1 MKLVSTR
8 DFSQKADLSYALLN
22 PSASGGGLFSPERLP
37 LLSEDFFKQCED
49 LSYKQIALKII
60 ESFDFDVSS
69 EVFESALKRYDK
81 FENPACPVQIKKL
94 SENAY
99 ILELYHGPTLAFK
112 DMALQP
118 FGALL
123 KSIAKSRNEKFLIMC
138 ATSGDTGPATLE
150 AFADDENIKAVCLYP
165 QGGTSEIQR
174 QQMVK
179 QSAANLKILG
189 VRGNF
194 DDTQRALKSLLAD
207 EDFKNELARAN
218 LNLSAANSVNFGR
231 ILFQIIYY
239 IYASIYFSKHGVLSP
254 EQNLKQ
260 SDQCQ
265 ACGKNF
271 GAAASTGSVE
281 SANSTESGSGAGGA
295 KSAKSSAKGGA
306 KFNTFDVIVPSGNFG
321 NALGAYFA
329 KKMGAKI
336 GKIKIASNAN
346 NILTELFTRGI
357 YDLRGRELIR
367 TISPAMDI
375 LVSSNV
381 ERLLSDMFGDAR
393 TSELMQSLARDKFY
407 KLSASELAKL
417 REIFEA
423 DFCDDAQCAKFIKQ
437 ESSRGVLV
445 DPHTATCFKLL
456 DESRL
461 NLVISTAKWI
471 KFTPSMIG
479 AIKGRAC
486 EDEQAD
492 MIALSKEFR
501 SDIPPQISRLFSA
514 PQVHS
519 SVVEQSEI
527 KNAIMEWIKK

>member
-37 LLSEDFFKQCED
+37 LLSEDFLKQCEE

-69 EVFESALKRYDK
+69 EVFEDALKRYDK

-239 IYASIYFSKHGVLSP
+239 LYASIYFSKHGVLSP

-260 SDQCQ
+260 SDQCT
-265 ACGKNF
+265 ACGKDF
-271 GAAASTGSVE
+271 GAAI
-281 SANSTESGSGAGGA
+281 SANGAQ
-295 KSAKSSAKGGA
+295 SAKPSA

-357 YDLRGRELIR
+357 YDLRNRELIR

-375 LVSSNV
+375 LISSNV

-407 KLSASELAKL
+407 QLSASELAKL

-423 DFCDDAQCAKFIKQ
+423 DFCDDTQCAKFIKQ
-437 ESSRGVLV
+437 ESSRGVLI

-486 EDEQAD
+486 EDERAD

>member
-1 MKLVSTR
+1 MKLVCTR

-207 EDFKNELARAN
+207 DDFRNELARAN

-239 IYASIYFSKHGVLSP
+239 LYASIYFSKHGVLSP

-260 SDQCQ
+260 SDQCT
-265 ACGKNF
+265 ACDKNF
-271 GAAASTGSVE
+271 DAAAS
-281 SANSTESGSGAGGA
+281 ASGAQSV
-295 KSAKSSAKGGA
+295 KQSA

-346 NILTELFTRGI
+346 NILTELFTSGI

-407 KLSASELAKL
+407 QLSASELAKL
-417 REIFEA
+417 REVFEA

-437 ESSRGVLV
+437 ESSRGVLI

-486 EDEQAD
+486 EDERAD

>member
-179 QSAANLKILG
+179 QSATNLKILG

-194 DDTQRALKSLLAD
+194 DDTQRALKSLLSD
-207 EDFKNELARAN
+207 DDFKNELARAN

-239 IYASIYFSKHGVLSP
+239 LYASIYFSKHGVLSP

-260 SDQCQ
+260 SDQCT

-271 GAAASTGSVE
+271 GAAAG
-281 SANSTESGSGAGGA
+281 ANSAQ
-295 KSAKSSAKGGA
+295 SAKPDS

-357 YDLRGRELIR
+357 YDLRNRELIR

-407 KLSASELAKL
+407 QLSASELAKL
-417 REIFEA
+417 REVFEA

-437 ESSRGVLV
+437 ESSHGVLI

-486 EDEQAD
+486 EDERAD

>member
-22 PSASGGGLFSPERLP
+22 PSANGGGLFSPERLP

-60 ESFDFDVSS
+60 DSFDFDVNS
-69 EVFESALKRYDK
+69 EVFEDALKRYDK

-239 IYASIYFSKHGVLSP
+239 LYASIYFSKHGVLSP

-260 SDQCQ
+260 SDQC
-265 ACGKNF
+265 ATCGKNF
-271 GAAASTGSVE
+271 DAT
-281 SANSTESGSGAGGA
+281 SANSAQ
-295 KSAKSSAKGGA
+295 SAKQGSKFSS
-306 KFNTFDVIVPSGNFG
+306 FDVIVPSGNFG

-357 YDLRGRELIR
+357 YDLRNRELIR

-407 KLSASELAKL
+407 QLSASELAKL
-417 REIFEA
+417 REVFEA

-437 ESSRGVLV
+437 ESSRGVLI

-456 DESRL
+456 DESHL
-461 NLVISTAKWI
+461 NLVVSTAKWI

-486 EDEQAD
+486 EDERAD

>member
-207 EDFKNELARAN
+207 DDFKNELARAN

-239 IYASIYFSKHGVLSP
+239 LYASIYFSKHGVLSP

-265 ACGKNF
+265 ACSQNLD
-271 GAAASTGSVE
+271 AAAG
-281 SANSTESGSGAGGA
+281 ANSAQSVKQGS
-295 KSAKSSAKGGA
+295 

-357 YDLRGRELIR
+357 YDLRKRELIR

-381 ERLLSDMFGDAR
+381 ERLLSDMFGDTR

-417 REIFEA
+417 REVFEA

-437 ESSRGVLV
+437 ESSRGVLI

-486 EDEQAD
+486 ENERAD

>member
-22 PSASGGGLFSPERLP
+22 PSANGGGLFSPERLP

-150 AFADDENIKAVCLYP
+150 AFADDENVKAVCLYP

-207 EDFKNELARAN
+207 DDFKNELARAN

-239 IYASIYFSKHGVLSP
+239 LYASIYFSKHGVLSFG
-254 EQNLKQ
+254 QNLKQ
-260 SDQCQ
+260 SDQCT

-271 GAAASTGSVE
+271 GAAAS
-281 SANSTESGSGAGGA
+281 ANSAQSVKQS
-295 KSAKSSAKGGA
+295 A

-381 ERLLSDMFGDAR
+381 ERLLSDMFGDTR

-407 KLSASELAKL
+407 QLSASELAKL

-437 ESSRGVLV
+437 ESSRGVLI

-486 EDEQAD
+486 EDERAD

>member
-22 PSASGGGLFSPERLP
+22 PSARGGGLFSPERMP
-37 LLSEDFFKQCED
+37 FLSDDFFKQCED

-69 EVFESALKRYDK
+69 EVFEDALKRYDK

-207 EDFKNELARAN
+207 EDFRNELARAN

-271 GAAASTGSVE
+271 SAAAG
-281 SANSTESGSGAGGA
+281 ASGAESV
-295 KSAKSSAKGGA
+295 KQSA

-407 KLSASELAKL
+407 KLSESELAKL

-437 ESSRGVLV
+437 ESSRGVLI

-461 NLVISTAKWI
+461 NLIISTAKWI

-486 EDEQAD
+486 EDERAD

>member
-37 LLSEDFFKQCED
+37 LLSEDFLKQCED

-69 EVFESALKRYDK
+69 EVFEDALKRYDK
-81 FENPACPVQIKKL
+81 FENPACPIQIKKL
-94 SENAY
+94 SGNAY

-179 QSAANLKILG
+179 QSATNLKILG

-207 EDFKNELARAN
+207 EDFRNELARAN

-265 ACGKNF
+265 ACSQNLD
-271 GAAASTGSVE
+271 AAAG
-281 SANSTESGSGAGGA
+281 ANSAQSVKQGS
-295 KSAKSSAKGGA
+295 

-407 KLSASELAKL
+407 QLSASELAKL
-417 REIFEA
+417 REVFEA

-461 NLVISTAKWI
+461 NLVVSTAKWI

-479 AIKGRAC
+479 AIKGRVC
-486 EDEQAD
+486 EDERAD

>member
-37 LLSEDFFKQCED
+37 LLNEDFFKQCED

-207 EDFKNELARAN
+207 EDFRNELAQAN

-239 IYASIYFSKHGVLSP
+239 LYASIYFSKHGVLSP
-254 EQNLKQ
+254 DQNLKQ

-271 GAAASTGSVE
+271 SAAAGASGAA
-281 SANSTESGSGAGGA
+281 
-295 KSAKSSAKGGA
+295 SAKQSA

-346 NILTELFTRGI
+346 NILTELFTSGI
-357 YDLRGRELIR
+357 YDLRGRKLIR

-393 TSELMQSLARDKFY
+393 TNELMQSLARDKFY

-417 REIFEA
+417 REVFEA

-437 ESSRGVLV
+437 ESSRGVLI

-456 DESRL
+456 DESHL
-461 NLVISTAKWI
+461 NLVVSTAKWI

-486 EDEQAD
+486 EDERAD

>member
-69 EVFESALKRYDK
+69 EVFEDALKRYDK

-123 KSIAKSRNEKFLIMC
+123 KRIAKSRGEKFLIMC

-207 EDFKNELARAN
+207 DDFKNELARAN

-254 EQNLKQ
+254 EQNLNQ

-271 GAAASTGSVE
+271 GASAG
-281 SANSTESGSGAGGA
+281 ANSAQ
-295 KSAKSSAKGGA
+295 SAKPSV
-306 KFNTFDVIVPSGNFG
+306 KFKTFDVIVPSGNFG

-357 YDLRGRELIR
+357 YDLRNRELIR

-407 KLSASELAKL
+407 QLSASELAKL
-417 REIFEA
+417 REVFEA

-437 ESSRGVLV
+437 ESSHGVLI

-486 EDEQAD
+486 EDERAD

>member
-37 LLSEDFFKQCED
+37 LLNEDFFKQCED

-69 EVFESALKRYDK
+69 EVFEDALKRYDK

-123 KSIAKSRNEKFLIMC
+123 KSIAKARNEKFLIMC

-165 QGGTSEIQR
+165 HGGTSEIQR

-207 EDFKNELARAN
+207 EDFKNELSRAN

-265 ACGKNF
+265 ACSQNLD
-271 GAAASTGSVE
+271 AAAG
-281 SANSTESGSGAGGA
+281 ANSAQ
-295 KSAKSSAKGGA
+295 SAKQGS

-346 NILTELFTRGI
+346 NILTELFTSGI
-357 YDLRGRELIR
+357 YDLRNRELIR

-381 ERLLSDMFGDAR
+381 ERLLSDQFGDAR

-407 KLSASELAKL
+407 KLSESELAKL
-417 REIFEA
+417 REVFEA
-423 DFCDDAQCAKFIKQ
+423 DFCDDTQCAKFIKQ
-437 ESSRGVLV
+437 ESSRGVLI

-456 DESRL
+456 DEGRL

-486 EDEQAD
+486 EDERAD

-519 SVVEQSEI
+519 SIVEQSEI

>member
-179 QSAANLKILG
+179 QSATNLKILG

-194 DDTQRALKSLLAD
+194 DDTQRALKSLLSD
-207 EDFKNELARAN
+207 DDFKNELARAN

-239 IYASIYFSKHGVLSP
+239 LYASIYFSKHGVLSP

-260 SDQCQ
+260 SDQCT

-271 GAAASTGSVE
+271 GAAAG
-281 SANSTESGSGAGGA
+281 ANSAQ
-295 KSAKSSAKGGA
+295 SAKPDS

-357 YDLRGRELIR
+357 YDLRNRELIR

-407 KLSASELAKL
+407 QLSASELAKL
-417 REIFEA
+417 HEVFEA

-437 ESSRGVLV
+437 ESSHGVLI

-486 EDEQAD
+486 EDERAD

>member
-1 MKLVSTR
+1 
-8 DFSQKADLSYALLN
+8 
-22 PSASGGGLFSPERLP
+22 
-37 LLSEDFFKQCED
+37 
-49 LSYKQIALKII
+49 
-60 ESFDFDVSS
+60 
-69 EVFESALKRYDK
+69 
-81 FENPACPVQIKKL
+81 
-94 SENAY
+94 
-99 ILELYHGPTLAFK
+99 
-112 DMALQP
+112 
-118 FGALL
+118 
-123 KSIAKSRNEKFLIMC
+123 
-138 ATSGDTGPATLE
+138 
-150 AFADDENIKAVCLYP
+150 
-165 QGGTSEIQR
+165 
-174 QQMVK
+174 MVK

-239 IYASIYFSKHGVLSP
+239 LYASIYFSKHGVLSS
-254 EQNLKQ
+254 ERNLNE
-260 SDQCQ
+260 SDRRA

-271 GAAASTGSVE
+271 DAAAG
-281 SANSTESGSGAGGA
+281 ANSAQ
-295 KSAKSSAKGGA
+295 SAKQGS

-417 REIFEA
+417 QEVFEA

-437 ESSRGVLV
+437 KSSRGVLI

-486 EDEQAD
+486 KDERAD

>member
-1 MKLVSTR
+1 MKLVCTR

-37 LLSEDFFKQCED
+37 LLSEGFFKQCED

-60 ESFDFDVSS
+60 ESLDFDVSS

-123 KSIAKSRNEKFLIMC
+123 KSIAKSRGEKFLIMC

-179 QSAANLKILG
+179 QSATNLKILG

-239 IYASIYFSKHGVLSP
+239 LYASIYFSKHGVLSP

-265 ACGKNF
+265 ACSQNLD
-271 GAAASTGSVE
+271 AAAG
-281 SANSTESGSGAGGA
+281 ANSAQSVKQS
-295 KSAKSSAKGGA
+295 A

-346 NILTELFTRGI
+346 NILTELFTSGI

-393 TSELMQSLARDKFY
+393 TNELMQSLARDKFY

-437 ESSRGVLV
+437 ESSRGVLI

-486 EDEQAD
+486 EDERAD

>member
-69 EVFESALKRYDK
+69 EVFEDALKRYDK

-94 SENAY
+94 SENTY

-123 KSIAKSRNEKFLIMC
+123 KSIAKSRGEKFLIMC

-207 EDFKNELARAN
+207 DDFKNELARAN

-239 IYASIYFSKHGVLSP
+239 LYASIYFSKHGVLSF

-260 SDQCQ
+260 SDQCP

-271 GAAASTGSVE
+271 GSAAS
-281 SANSTESGSGAGGA
+281 ASGAQSVKQG
-295 KSAKSSAKGGA
+295 S

-381 ERLLSDMFGDAR
+381 ERLLSDIFGDAR

-417 REIFEA
+417 REVFEA

-461 NLVISTAKWI
+461 NLVVSTAKWI
-471 KFTPSMIG
+471 KFTPSMIS
-479 AIKGRAC
+479 AIKDRAC
-486 EDEQAD
+486 EDERTD

>member
-207 EDFKNELARAN
+207 DDFRNELARAN

-239 IYASIYFSKHGVLSP
+239 LYASIYFSKHGVLSS
-254 EQNLKQ
+254 EQNLDQ
-260 SDQCQ
+260 SDQC
-265 ACGKNF
+265 ATCGKNF
-271 GAAASTGSVE
+271 DAAAG
-281 SANSTESGSGAGGA
+281 ASGAESVKQG
-295 KSAKSSAKGGA
+295 S

-407 KLSASELAKL
+407 KLSESELAKL
-417 REIFEA
+417 REVFEA

-437 ESSRGVLV
+437 ESSRGVLI

-486 EDEQAD
+486 EDERAD

>member
-37 LLSEDFFKQCED
+37 LLSEDFLKQCEE

-69 EVFESALKRYDK
+69 EIFESALKRYDK

-123 KSIAKSRNEKFLIMC
+123 KSIAKARNEKFLIMC

-207 EDFKNELARAN
+207 DDFRNELARAN

-239 IYASIYFSKHGVLSP
+239 LYASIYFSKHGVLSP
-254 EQNLKQ
+254 EQNLNQ

-271 GAAASTGSVE
+271 GAAG
-281 SANSTESGSGAGGA
+281 ANSAQ
-295 KSAKSSAKGGA
+295 SAKQST

-357 YDLRGRELIR
+357 YDLRNRELIR

-375 LVSSNV
+375 LISSNV
-381 ERLLSDMFGDAR
+381 ERLLSDMFSDAR

-417 REIFEA
+417 REVFEA

-437 ESSRGVLV
+437 ESEHGVLI

-486 EDEQAD
+486 EDERAD
-492 MIALSKEFR
+492 MIALSKEFH

>member
-69 EVFESALKRYDK
+69 EIFESALRRYDK

-123 KSIAKSRNEKFLIMC
+123 KSIAKARNEKFLIMC

-207 EDFKNELARAN
+207 DDFKNELARAN

-239 IYASIYFSKHGVLSP
+239 LYASIYFSKHGVLSP

-265 ACGKNF
+265 ACSQNLD
-271 GAAASTGSVE
+271 AAT
-281 SANSTESGSGAGGA
+281 SANSAQ
-295 KSAKSSAKGGA
+295 SAKPSA

-357 YDLRGRELIR
+357 YDLRKRELIR

-437 ESSRGVLV
+437 ESSHGVLI

-486 EDEQAD
+486 EDERAD

>member
-239 IYASIYFSKHGVLSP
+239 LYASIYFSKHGVLSP

-260 SDQCQ
+260 SDQCT

-271 GAAASTGSVE
+271 DAAAG
-281 SANSTESGSGAGGA
+281 ASGAQSV
-295 KSAKSSAKGGA
+295 KQSAKFK
-306 KFNTFDVIVPSGNFG
+306 TFDVIVPSGNFG

-357 YDLRGRELIR
+357 YDLRKRELIR

-375 LVSSNV
+375 LISSNV

-417 REIFEA
+417 REVFEA

-437 ESSRGVLV
+437 ESSRGVLI

-486 EDEQAD
+486 EDERAD

>member
-22 PSASGGGLFSPERLP
+22 PSASGGGLFSPERMP
-37 LLSEDFFKQCED
+37 LLSDDFFKQCED

-69 EVFESALKRYDK
+69 EIFEDALKRYDK

-123 KSIAKSRNEKFLIMC
+123 KSIAKSRGEKFLIMC

-207 EDFKNELARAN
+207 DDFKNELARAN

-239 IYASIYFSKHGVLSP
+239 LYASIYFSKHGVLSP

-260 SDQCQ
+260 SDQCT
-265 ACGKNF
+265 AGSKNF
-271 GAAASTGSVE
+271 GAAT
-281 SANSTESGSGAGGA
+281 SANSAQSTKQS
-295 KSAKSSAKGGA
+295 A

-357 YDLRGRELIR
+357 YDLRKRELIR

-375 LVSSNV
+375 LISSNV

-407 KLSASELAKL
+407 KLSESELAKL

-437 ESSRGVLV
+437 ESSRRVLI

-486 EDEQAD
+486 EDERAD

>member
-37 LLSEDFFKQCED
+37 LLNEDFFKQCED

-207 EDFKNELARAN
+207 EDFRNELAQAN

-239 IYASIYFSKHGVLSP
+239 LYASIYFSKHGVLSP
-254 EQNLKQ
+254 DQNLKQ

-271 GAAASTGSVE
+271 SAAAGAS
-281 SANSTESGSGAGGA
+281 SAA
-295 KSAKSSAKGGA
+295 SAKQSA

-346 NILTELFTRGI
+346 NILTELFTSGI
-357 YDLRGRELIR
+357 YDLRGRKLIR

-393 TSELMQSLARDKFY
+393 TNELMQSLARDKFY

-417 REIFEA
+417 REVFEA

-437 ESSRGVLV
+437 ESSRGVLI

-456 DESRL
+456 DESHL
-461 NLVISTAKWI
+461 NLVVSTAKWI

-486 EDEQAD
+486 EDERAD

>member
-22 PSASGGGLFSPERLP
+22 PSANGGGLFSPERLP

-69 EVFESALKRYDK
+69 EVFESALGRYDK

-123 KSIAKSRNEKFLIMC
+123 KSIAKSRGEKFLIMC

-194 DDTQRALKSLLAD
+194 DDTQRALKLLLAD
-207 EDFKNELARAN
+207 DDFRNELARAN

-239 IYASIYFSKHGVLSP
+239 LYTSIYFSKHGVLSP
-254 EQNLKQ
+254 DQNLKQ
-260 SDQCQ
+260 SDQCT

-271 GAAASTGSVE
+271 DAATG
-281 SANSTESGSGAGGA
+281 ANSAQNVKQGS
-295 KSAKSSAKGGA
+295 

-417 REIFEA
+417 QEVFEA

-437 ESSRGVLV
+437 ESSRGVLI

-486 EDEQAD
+486 EDERAD

>member
-37 LLSEDFFKQCED
+37 LLSEDFLKQCEE

-69 EVFESALKRYDK
+69 EVFEDALKRYDK

-239 IYASIYFSKHGVLSP
+239 LYASIYFSKHGVLSP
-254 EQNLKQ
+254 EQNLNQ

-271 GAAASTGSVE
+271 SAAAG
-281 SANSTESGSGAGGA
+281 ANSAQ
-295 KSAKSSAKGGA
+295 SAKPSA

-375 LVSSNV
+375 LISSNV
-381 ERLLSDMFGDAR
+381 ERLLSDMFGDTR
-393 TSELMQSLARDKFY
+393 TNELMQSLARDKFY

-417 REIFEA
+417 REVFEA

-437 ESSRGVLV
+437 ESSRGVLI

-486 EDEQAD
+486 EDERAD

>member
-60 ESFDFDVSS
+60 ESFNFDVSS

-207 EDFKNELARAN
+207 EDFRNELARAN

-271 GAAASTGSVE
+271 SAAAG
-281 SANSTESGSGAGGA
+281 ASGAESV
-295 KSAKSSAKGGA
+295 KQSA

-407 KLSASELAKL
+407 KLSESELAKL

-437 ESSRGVLV
+437 ESSRGVLI

-461 NLVISTAKWI
+461 NLIISTAKWI

-486 EDEQAD
+486 EDERAD

>member
-69 EVFESALKRYDK
+69 EVFEDALKRYDK

-239 IYASIYFSKHGVLSP
+239 LYASIYFSKHGVLSP

-260 SDQCQ
+260 SDQCT

-271 GAAASTGSVE
+271 DAAAG
-281 SANSTESGSGAGGA
+281 ASGAQSV
-295 KSAKSSAKGGA
+295 KQSAKFK
-306 KFNTFDVIVPSGNFG
+306 TFDVIVPSGNFG

-357 YDLRGRELIR
+357 YDLRKRELIR

-375 LVSSNV
+375 LISSNV

-417 REIFEA
+417 REVFEA

-437 ESSRGVLV
+437 ESSRGVLI

-486 EDEQAD
+486 EDERAD

-501 SDIPPQISRLFSA
+501 SNIPPQISRLFSA

>member
-37 LLSEDFFKQCED
+37 LLSEGFFKQCED

-60 ESFDFDVSS
+60 KSFDFDVSS
-69 EVFESALKRYDK
+69 EVFEDALKRYDK

-239 IYASIYFSKHGVLSP
+239 LYASIYFSKHGVLSP
-254 EQNLKQ
+254 EQNLNQ
-260 SDQCQ
+260 SDQCTTCSQ
-265 ACGKNF
+265 NLD
-271 GAAASTGSVE
+271 AATSVN
-281 SANSTESGSGAGGA
+281 SAQS
-295 KSAKSSAKGGA
+295 A

-346 NILTELFTRGI
+346 NILTELFTSGI

-375 LVSSNV
+375 LISSNV

-393 TSELMQSLARDKFY
+393 TNELMQSLARDKFY

-417 REIFEA
+417 REVFEA

-437 ESSRGVLV
+437 ESSHGVLI

-486 EDEQAD
+486 EDERAD

>member
-69 EVFESALKRYDK
+69 EIFKDALKRYDK

-150 AFADDENIKAVCLYP
+150 PFADDENIKAVCLYP

-207 EDFKNELARAN
+207 DDFRNELARAN

-239 IYASIYFSKHGVLSP
+239 LYASIYFSKHGVLSP

-260 SDQCQ
+260 SDQCA

-271 GAAASTGSVE
+271 DAAG
-281 SANSTESGSGAGGA
+281 ANSAQS
-295 KSAKSSAKGGA
+295 A

-357 YDLRGRELIR
+357 YDLRKRELIR

-407 KLSASELAKL
+407 KLSESELAKL
-417 REIFEA
+417 REVFEA

-437 ESSRGVLV
+437 ESSRGVLI

-486 EDEQAD
+486 EDERAD

>member
-22 PSASGGGLFSPERLP
+22 PSARGGGLFSPERLP
-37 LLSEDFFKQCED
+37 LLSEDFLKQCED

-69 EVFESALKRYDK
+69 EVFEDALKRYDK

-123 KSIAKSRNEKFLIMC
+123 KNIAKSRNEKFLIMC

-207 EDFKNELARAN
+207 DDFKNELARAN

-239 IYASIYFSKHGVLSP
+239 LYASIYFSKHGVLSP

-271 GAAASTGSVE
+271 DAAG
-281 SANSTESGSGAGGA
+281 ANSVQ
-295 KSAKSSAKGGA
+295 SAKQGS
-306 KFNTFDVIVPSGNFG
+306 KFNSFDVIVPSGNFG

-346 NILTELFTRGI
+346 NILTELFTSGI

-381 ERLLSDMFGDAR
+381 ERLLSDMFGDTR

-407 KLSASELAKL
+407 QLSASELAKL
-417 REIFEA
+417 REVFEA

-437 ESSRGVLV
+437 ESSRGVLI

-486 EDEQAD
+486 EDERAD

-519 SVVEQSEI
+519 SVVEQNEI

>member
-37 LLSEDFFKQCED
+37 LLSEDFLKQCEE

-265 ACGKNF
+265 ACSQNLD
-271 GAAASTGSVE
+271 AAAG
-281 SANSTESGSGAGGA
+281 ANSAQNA
-295 KSAKSSAKGGA
+295 KQSA

-357 YDLRGRELIR
+357 YDLRKRELIR

-375 LVSSNV
+375 LISSNV

-407 KLSASELAKL
+407 QLNASELAKL

-437 ESSRGVLV
+437 ESSRGVLI

-486 EDEQAD
+486 EDERAD

>member
-60 ESFDFDVSS
+60 ESFGFDVSS
-69 EVFESALKRYDK
+69 EVFEDALKRYDK

-207 EDFKNELARAN
+207 DDFRNELARAN

-239 IYASIYFSKHGVLSP
+239 LYASIYFSKHGVLSP

-260 SDQCQ
+260 SDQCT
-265 ACGKNF
+265 ACSQNLD
-271 GAAASTGSVE
+271 AAT
-281 SANSTESGSGAGGA
+281 SANSAQSVKQGS
-295 KSAKSSAKGGA
+295 

-346 NILTELFTRGI
+346 NILTELFMRGI

-381 ERLLSDMFGDAR
+381 ERLLSNIFGDAR

-417 REIFEA
+417 QEIFEA
-423 DFCDDAQCAKFIKQ
+423 DFCDDTQCAKFIKQ
-437 ESSRGVLV
+437 ESSRGVLI

-486 EDEQAD
+486 EDERAD

>member
-69 EVFESALKRYDK
+69 EVFEDALKRYDK

-123 KSIAKSRNEKFLIMC
+123 KNIAKSRNEKFLIMC

-239 IYASIYFSKHGVLSP
+239 LYASIYFSKHGVLSP
-254 EQNLKQ
+254 DQNLKQ
-260 SDQCQ
+260 SDQCATCSQ
-265 ACGKNF
+265 NLD
-271 GAAASTGSVE
+271 AAVG
-281 SANSTESGSGAGGA
+281 ANSAQSVKQGS
-295 KSAKSSAKGGA
+295 

-381 ERLLSDMFGDAR
+381 ERLLSDLFGDAR

-417 REIFEA
+417 REVFEA

-437 ESSRGVLV
+437 ESEHGVLI

-486 EDEQAD
+486 EDERAD

>member
-1 MKLVSTR
+1 MKLVCTR

-60 ESFDFDVSS
+60 ESFNFDVSS

-123 KSIAKSRNEKFLIMC
+123 KSIAKARDEKFLIMC

-207 EDFKNELARAN
+207 DDFKNELARAN

-254 EQNLKQ
+254 EQNLNQ

-271 GAAASTGSVE
+271 GAAAG
-281 SANSTESGSGAGGA
+281 ANSAQ
-295 KSAKSSAKGGA
+295 SAKPNA
-306 KFNTFDVIVPSGNFG
+306 KFNTFDIIVPSGNFG

-357 YDLRGRELIR
+357 YDLRKRELIR

-375 LVSSNV
+375 LISSNV

-417 REIFEA
+417 REVFEA

-437 ESSRGVLV
+437 ESSHGVLI

-486 EDEQAD
+486 EDERAD

>member
-37 LLSEDFFKQCED
+37 LLSDDFFKQCED

-207 EDFKNELARAN
+207 DDFRNELARAN

-239 IYASIYFSKHGVLSP
+239 LYASIYFSKHGVLSP

-260 SDQCQ
+260 SDQCT

-271 GAAASTGSVE
+271 GAAAG
-281 SANSTESGSGAGGA
+281 ANSAQ
-295 KSAKSSAKGGA
+295 SAKPDS

-407 KLSASELAKL
+407 QLSASELAKL
-417 REIFEA
+417 REVFEA

-437 ESSRGVLV
+437 ESSRGVLI

-486 EDEQAD
+486 EDERAD

>member
-22 PSASGGGLFSPERLP
+22 PSANGGGLFSPERLP
-37 LLSEDFFKQCED
+37 LLNEDFFKQCED

-60 ESFDFDVSS
+60 DSFDFDVSS
-69 EVFESALKRYDK
+69 EVFEDALKRYDK

-189 VRGNF
+189 VRGKF
-194 DDTQRALKSLLAD
+194 DDAQRALKSLLAD

-239 IYASIYFSKHGVLSP
+239 LYASIYFSKHGILSP

-265 ACGKNF
+265 ACSKNF
-271 GAAASTGSVE
+271 GAAAG
-281 SANSTESGSGAGGA
+281 ANSAQ
-295 KSAKSSAKGGA
+295 SAKQGS

-357 YDLRGRELIR
+357 YDLRKRELIR

-375 LVSSNV
+375 LISSNV

-417 REIFEA
+417 REVFEA

-437 ESSRGVLV
+437 ESSRGVLI

-456 DESRL
+456 DEGRL

-486 EDEQAD
+486 EDERAD

>member
-22 PSASGGGLFSPERLP
+22 PSARGGGLFSPERLP

-60 ESFDFDVSS
+60 KSFDFDVSS
-69 EVFESALKRYDK
+69 EIFESALKRYDK

-123 KSIAKSRNEKFLIMC
+123 KSIAKARNEKFLIMC

-239 IYASIYFSKHGVLSP
+239 LYASIYFSKHGVLSP
-254 EQNLKQ
+254 DQNLKQ
-260 SDQCQ
+260 SDQCA

-271 GAAASTGSVE
+271 SAAAG
-281 SANSTESGSGAGGA
+281 ANSAQNVKQGS
-295 KSAKSSAKGGA
+295 

-357 YDLRGRELIR
+357 YDLRNRELIR

-375 LVSSNV
+375 LISSNV

-417 REIFEA
+417 REVFEA

-437 ESSRGVLV
+437 ESSHGVLI

-486 EDEQAD
+486 EDERAD

-527 KNAIMEWIKK
+527 KNTIMEWIKK

>member
-118 FGALL
+118 FGVLL
-123 KSIAKSRNEKFLIMC
+123 KSIAKARNEKFLIMC

-189 VRGNF
+189 VCGNF

-207 EDFKNELARAN
+207 DDFKNELARAN

-239 IYASIYFSKHGVLSP
+239 LYASIYFSKHGVLSFG
-254 EQNLKQ
+254 QNLNQ
-260 SDQCQ
+260 SDQCT
-265 ACGKNF
+265 ACSQNLD
-271 GAAASTGSVE
+271 AAT
-281 SANSTESGSGAGGA
+281 SANGAQ
-295 KSAKSSAKGGA
+295 SAKQNA

-375 LVSSNV
+375 LISSNV
-381 ERLLSDMFGDAR
+381 ERLLSDMFGDTR

-417 REIFEA
+417 REVFEA

-486 EDEQAD
+486 EDERAD

>member
-22 PSASGGGLFSPERLP
+22 PSARGGGLFSPERLP

-69 EVFESALKRYDK
+69 EVFESTLKRYDK

-239 IYASIYFSKHGVLSP
+239 LYASIYFSKHGVLSP
-254 EQNLKQ
+254 EQNLNQ

-271 GAAASTGSVE
+271 GDAAG
-281 SANSTESGSGAGGA
+281 ANSAQSV
-295 KSAKSSAKGGA
+295 KPSS

-357 YDLRGRELIR
+357 YDLRNRELIR

-375 LVSSNV
+375 LISSNV

-393 TSELMQSLARDKFY
+393 TNELMQSLARDKFY

-417 REIFEA
+417 REVFEA

-437 ESSRGVLV
+437 ESSHGVLI

-486 EDEQAD
+486 EDERAD

>member
-239 IYASIYFSKHGVLSP
+239 LYASIYFSKHGVLSP

-260 SDQCQ
+260 SDQCT
-265 ACGKNF
+265 ADGKNF
-271 GAAASTGSVE
+271 GAAAGVNSAQNVKQGS
-281 SANSTESGSGAGGA
+281 
-295 KSAKSSAKGGA
+295 

-346 NILTELFTRGI
+346 NILTELFTSGI
-357 YDLRGRELIR
+357 YDLRGREIIR

-417 REIFEA
+417 REVFEA

-437 ESSRGVLV
+437 ESSRGVLIG
-445 DPHTATCFKLL
+445 PHTATCFKLL

-486 EDEQAD
+486 EDERAD